1 MQIEEGKEKFIEA
14 WGKMAGE
21 WGINRTMAQVH
32 ALLMISPDAL
42 SADEVMDQL
51 GISRGNVNMNLRA
64 LMDWG
69 LVHKQL
75 RSGERREYFLAERDM
90 WTVVRQIMLHR
101 KKKELEPMIKVLEE
115 VGSVEPMCP
124 QSQRFSEVVRDIQV
138 LSVKANQTLD
148 ALIQADSNW
157 FSKVFLRL
165 VR

>member
-1 MQIEEGKEKFIEA
+1 MHVEEGKAKFIEA

-32 ALLMISPDAL
+32 ALLMISPEAL
-42 SADEVMDQL
+42 SADEVIDQL
-51 GISRGNVNMNLRA
+51 AISRGNANMNLRA

-75 RSGERREYFLAERDM
+75 RSGERREYFYAERDM
-90 WTVVRQIMLHR
+90 WTVVKQIMLHR
-101 KKKELEPMIKVLEE
+101 KKKELEPMLKVLEE
-115 VGSVEPMCP
+115 VGGVEPMCP

-138 LSVKANQTLD
+138 FSVKANQTLD
-148 ALIQADSNW
+148 ALIKADSNW

>member
-1 MQIEEGKEKFIEA
+1 
-14 WGKMAGE
+14 
-21 WGINRTMAQVH
+21 
-32 ALLMISPDAL
+32 
-42 SADEVMDQL
+42 MDQL

-75 RSGERREYFLAERDM
+75 RSGERREYFVAERDM

-101 KKKELEPMIKVLEE
+101 KKKELEPMLKVLEE
-115 VGSVEPMCP
+115 VGSVEPRCP